1 MDTPKRKV
9 LIIEDNE
16 DIQQLYQYAFEESNY
31 NVKISDNG
39 LNGINDVVEYV
50 PDVVLLDIMMPE
62 MNGFEFLEALKNNT
76 SLEKQIPIV
85 VLSNL
90 TQEHEKE
97 KALQNGADLYLV
109 KSDYEGLD
117 LVEKI
122 NDFLKEY
129 YEKNAK
135 KGEEETEV

>member
-1 MDTPKRKV
+1 MDKSKRRV

-16 DIQQLYQYAFEESNY
+16 DIQQLYQYAFEESGY
-31 NVKISDNG
+31 EVKISGNG

-76 SLEKQIPIV
+76 SLKVQIPIV

-122 NDFLKEY
+122 NSFLKEY
-129 YEKNAK
+129 YEKNSK
-135 KGEEETEV
+135 KTDEIEA

>member
-1 MDTPKRKV
+1 MDKPKRRV

-31 NVKISDNG
+31 DVKISGNG

-76 SLEKQIPIV
+76 SLKVQIPIV

-117 LVEKI
+117 LVEKV
-122 NDFLKEY
+122 NSFLKEY
-129 YEKNAK
+129 YEKNSK
-135 KGEEETEV
+135 KEEIEA

>member
-1 MDTPKRKV
+1 MDKPKRRV

-31 NVKISDNG
+31 DVKISGNG

-76 SLEKQIPIV
+76 SLNVQIPIV

-117 LVEKI
+117 LVEKV
-122 NDFLKEY
+122 NNFLKEY
-129 YEKNAK
+129 YEKNSK
-135 KGEEETEV
+135 KEEIES

>member
-1 MDTPKRKV
+1 MDKPKRKI

-16 DIQQLYQYAFEESNY
+16 DIEQLYQYAFEESNY
-31 NVKISDNG
+31 DVKISSNG
-39 LNGINDVVEYV
+39 LDGINDIIKYV

-76 SLEKQIPIV
+76 FLKKKIPIIV
-85 VLSNL
+85 FSNL

-117 LVEKI
+117 LVEKV
-122 NDFLKEY
+122 NNFLKEY
-129 YEKNAK
+129 YENNSK
-135 KGEEETEV
+135 K

>member
-1 MDTPKRKV
+1 MDKPKRKV

-31 NVKISDNG
+31 DVKISGNG

-76 SLEKQIPIV
+76 SLKVQIPIV

-117 LVEKI
+117 LVEKV
-122 NDFLKEY
+122 NNFLKEY
-129 YEKNAK
+129 YEKNSK
-135 KGEEETEV
+135 KEEIES

>member
-1 MDTPKRKV
+1 MDTPKRRV

-31 NVKISDNG
+31 EVKISGNG
-39 LNGINDVVEYV
+39 LAGINDVVEYV

-76 SLEKQIPIV
+76 SLKVQIPIV

-122 NDFLKEY
+122 NTFLKEY
-129 YEKNAK
+129 YEKNSK
-135 KGEEETEV
+135 KEEIEA